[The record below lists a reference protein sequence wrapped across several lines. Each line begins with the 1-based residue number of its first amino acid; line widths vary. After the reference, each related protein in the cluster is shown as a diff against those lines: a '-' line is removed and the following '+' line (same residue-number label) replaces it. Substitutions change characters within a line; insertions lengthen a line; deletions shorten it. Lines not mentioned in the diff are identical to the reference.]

1 MDWRYNFSPT
11 AKCRNSKVYVAVH
24 KLVSTQRTYRFGNFE
39 VNPVARELRK
49 SGLRVR
55 LDAKAFELLL
65 ALLENPGELFT
76 REQLRLRLWPS
87 TYVAF
92 ERNLNNAVN
101 RLRTALNDSAHSPR
115 FIETLSRRG
124 YRFISPVEAAW
135 VQEQPAQPAPPARS
149 RFWTTAAVLCVI
161 VISFVSAA
169 YLLMQPQPAHQ
180 IAILPPSCLKTDD
193 FSRPIDAEAQ
203 QSAHRNLVECAAAAP
218 WYAPAH
224 TSLAISYNRM
234 GAAGLLHPEVA
245 YAGAI
250 TEAERALA
258 LKPGDALAYM
268 ARGVA
273 RLRRDWNWQD
283 AERDHLQAIRLA
295 PELSLPHHSY
305 ALLLAGLG
313 RHEQAL
319 QEIEEAQ
326 RLAPAHRGIATD
338 RGMILYL
345 ARRYPEAEAELRSRL
360 AVEPNDAAARHYL
373 ADVLLEQGRYKA
385 AAAEFEKWLELV
397 GVDSR
402 ERTQASATLARAG
415 LAGLARR
422 SFAKGKQRNAPG
434 YGKALKLAT
443 WYASL
448 GESRAAVDLLN
459 RARAEHDAR
468 LIFVAVD
475 PKFDRLRRDPRF
487 GELLKSVGLAL

>member
-1 MDWRYNFSPT
+1 
-11 AKCRNSKVYVAVH
+11 
-24 KLVSTQRTYRFGNFE
+24 VSTQRTYRFGSFE
-39 VNPVARELRK
+39 VDPIARELRK

-65 ALLENPGELFT
+65 TLLETPGELVS

-87 TYVAF
+87 THVAF

-101 RLRTALNDSAHSPR
+101 RLRTALGDPAHSPR

-124 YRFISPVEAAW
+124 YRFIAHLEAAS
-135 VQEQPAQPAPPARS
+135 VQQQPATPTRGS
-149 RFWTTAAVLCVI
+149 FWTAAAILCVI
-161 VISFVSAA
+161 VIGFLGAA
-169 YLLMQPQPAHQ
+169 YLLKQSEPAHRV
-180 IAILPPSCLKTDD
+180 AILPASCVKADD
-193 FSRPIDAEAQ
+193 FLRPMDAEAQ
-203 QSAHRNLVECAAAAP
+203 QATHRSLADCVAAAP

-283 AERDHLQAIRLA
+283 AERDHLQAISLA

-305 ALLLAGLG
+305 ALLLSALG

-319 QEIEEAQ
+319 QEIGEAQ
-326 RLAPAHRGIATD
+326 HLAPEHRGIATD

-373 ADVLLEQGRYKA
+373 ADVLLEQGRYKV

-402 ERTQASATLARAG
+402 ERAQASATIARAG

-422 SFAKGKQRNAPG
+422 SFSKGKQRSAPG

-448 GESRAAVDLLN
+448 GESRAAVDLLS

-475 PKFDRLRRDPRF
+475 PKFDSLRRDPRF